1 MAKYT
6 EAKMKAKELYD
17 LVPYITPRIAFKY
30 LQQLD
35 LPSDQIPNTHVTVF
49 RWFKEFGKVSNKDRY
64 EKLMRMWLQDN
75 QIIVSDDNEIIHY
88 QKGKK
93 KEKK

>member
-6 EAKMKAKELYD
+6 EAKIKAKNLYL

-35 LPSDQIPNTHVTVF
+35 LPSDQIPKSHTTVYE
-49 RWFKEFGKVSNKDRY
+49 WFKEFGKVSNKDRY
-64 EKLMRMWLQDN
+64 DKLMRMWLKEN
-75 QIIVSDDNEIIHY
+75 PIIT
-88 QKGKK
+88 
-93 KEKK
+93 KEKKQK